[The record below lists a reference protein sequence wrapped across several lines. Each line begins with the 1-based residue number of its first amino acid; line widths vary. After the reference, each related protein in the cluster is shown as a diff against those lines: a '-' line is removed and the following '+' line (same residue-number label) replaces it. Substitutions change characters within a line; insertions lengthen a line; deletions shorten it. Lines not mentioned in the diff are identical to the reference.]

1 MIGFCLAAGAGTRL
15 LPVTRILPKP
25 LLAPAGRPLV
35 DLAVE
40 ALETAGAARV
50 VVTAADQSTGKQ
62 HEIVRAQQR

>member
-15 LPVTRILPKP
+15 TPLTRAVHKP

-40 ALETAGAARV
+40 ALEAAGA
-50 VVTAADQSTGKQ
+50 TG
-62 HEIVRAQQR
+62 